1 MIDNEIILR
10 IAQKIKAIRTESRL
24 TIQEL
29 SDRSA
34 ISKGLLSKIENSRTI
49 PSLPVFVSLL
59 QSLNTSPKEFFED
72 MTLLN
77 GKSYLHIKKS
87 NYLEIEKEDRPGFQ
101 YQHILSQNVSI
112 TNFEAVLL
120 SIDPGTH
127 GKPTVT
133 DGYEFKYLLSGN
145 CEYHIG
151 ETILQLE
158 EGDSLYFD
166 ASKPHMPINKSRK
179 PAMMLVLYFLRGR

>member
-10 IAQKIKAIRTESRL
+10 IAQKIKATRIENRL

-29 SDRSA
+29 SERSD

-77 GKSYLHIKKS
+77 GKHFLHIKKCD
-87 NYLEIEKEDRPGFQ
+87 YLEIEKEDRPGFQ
-101 YQHILSQNVSI
+101 YQHILFQNISI
-112 TNFEAVLL
+112 SNFEAVILT
-120 SIDPGTH
+120 IEPGTT
-127 GKPTVT
+127 GVQTTT

-145 CEYHIG
+145 CQYHIG
-151 ETILQLE
+151 DSVIHFE

-166 ASKPHMPINKSRK
+166 ASKPHRPINTSSQRVI
-179 PAMMLVLYFLRGR
+179 MLVLYFLRAR